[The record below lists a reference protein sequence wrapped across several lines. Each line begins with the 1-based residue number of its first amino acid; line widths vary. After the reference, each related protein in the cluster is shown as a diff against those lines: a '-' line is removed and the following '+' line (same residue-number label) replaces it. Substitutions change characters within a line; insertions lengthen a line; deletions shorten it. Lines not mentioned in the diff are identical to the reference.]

1 MLWLI
6 FGLILAAAAV
16 ATFIGSKRNRK
27 EAQKERPDFGNGY
40 DSVKQKERWQDERDT
55 NRAVARGAT
64 VVGTVLTIIALLFL
78 LLSVG
83 YTQGVGQAKVIIDF
97 GGKIAGQDVSAGV
110 GFKAP
115 WQNVKNWDL
124 FAQEA
129 VYAGGKDGAPD
140 YTGGKVNGQQVTAS
154 VKGGAQTDYDLA
166 ISYNLDG
173 SKVSDLYKTYRDQER
188 FTRQA
193 VEPVLLAVARDIP
206 TKYTPAEFRGEKR
219 GEATLRIEEELNK
232 RLGTHGIKVTLVTIQ
247 NIRYAEDVEA
257 SIKAVEVAQQKEA
270 QAQADLRATE
280 VSAQAQVVEANAQ
293 AEAAIAK
300 AAGEAEAN
308 RLLEQSLTPN
318 VLESKRLDTL
328 KSIGDKGNMVIV
340 PEGSTPFVQVNP

>member
-1 MLWLI
+1 MILFVL
-6 FGLILAAAAV
+6 GLILVIAAV
-16 ATFIGSKRNRK
+16 LLLFTARSISAKSKA
-27 EAQKERPDFGNGY
+27 EAPDFGGSY
-40 DSVKQKERWQDERDT
+40 GSTERRNKWENDREREAASAT
-55 NRAVARGAT
+55 GARIMS
-64 VVGTVLTIIALLFL
+64 VVGFLVGALFL
-78 LLSVG
+78 VLSMG
-83 YTQGVGQAKVIIDF
+83 YTQGVGQAKVIVDF
-97 GGKIAGQDVSAGV
+97 GGKIAGQDTSAGV

-154 VKGGAQTDYDLA
+154 VKGGAQTDYDLT

-206 TKYTPAEFRGEKR
+206 TQYTPAEFRGDKR
-219 GEATLRIEEELNK
+219 GEATSAIEKELNE
-232 RLGTHGIKVTLVTIQ
+232 RLGEHGIKVTLVTIQ
-247 NIRYAEDVEA
+247 NIRYSEDVET

-293 AEAAIAK
+293 ADAAIAK
-300 AAGEAEAN
+300 ATGEAEAN

-340 PEGSTPFVQVNP
+340 PEGSTPFVQVTP